1 MPNLR
6 VGLMV
11 CLLATPVLATDPVF
25 QVSFDKSVREAPA
38 TGRLVVYLIAD
49 SSKAN
54 QGAAPSDVS
63 SEDPQPLYGIDVK
76 DLAPGA
82 AAEVGDSATSFPVK
96 LSKLPAGGY
105 RVQAVLDM
113 HRDDSSW
120 KREPGN
126 LFSEPI
132 AIRLNEVDAPERIA
146 LTLTKLVQPRKDRNV
161 PGVEVFEIKSKLLS
175 EFHKRDIM
183 LRAGVVLPKGY
194 DTKAERKYPAVYEVP
209 GFGGDHSG
217 ANHAGVAPMLAA
229 NCFWIVLN
237 PESGNGHTLF
247 ADSANNGP
255 CGRALVE
262 ELIPALEA
270 KYKLVPQTAAR
281 LLRGHSSGG
290 WSTLWLAMTY
300 PDTFGASWSTSPD
313 PVDFRRFQLPD
324 VYGQPNMYIAA
335 GAAGERGGK
344 ELPSYRLSGR
354 ELMTIRQE
362 NSMEEVL
369 GPDNT
374 SGQQWDSWLAVWG
387 PRNDQ
392 GNPAALYDPVSGG
405 LDHAIAEQYRKY
417 DIADLL
423 RHDGGKYGLLLHQRV
438 RILVGDEDNYYLN
451 EAVALLKA
459 DLEKLSFLRFP
470 EGKHGYIK
478 ILKGRDHGS
487 IFDTPE
493 MKLIPADML
502 DHLKRN
508 GYVPI
513 PGTK

>member
-1 MPNLR
+1 MLNPR
-6 VGLMV
+6 VGLLA
-11 CLLATPVLATDPVF
+11 CLLAAPALATDPVF
-25 QVSFDKSVREAPA
+25 QVSFDKSVRETAA

-49 SSKAN
+49 TSLAN
-54 QGAAPSDVS
+54 KGAAPSDIS

-82 AAEVGDSATSFPVK
+82 AAEVGESATSFPVK

-146 LTLTKLVQPRKDRNV
+146 LTLTKAVQSRKDRNV

-175 EFHKRDIM
+175 EFHHRDIM
-183 LRAGVVLPKGY
+183 LRAGVVLPKDY
-194 DTKAERKYPAVYEVP
+194 DAKADRRYPAVYEVP

-217 ANHAGVAPMLAA
+217 ANHAGVAPMLAGH
-229 NCFWIVLN
+229 CFWIVLN

-262 ELIPALEA
+262 ELVPALEA
-270 KYKLVPQTAAR
+270 KYKLVPQTSAR

-290 WSTLWLAMTY
+290 WSTLWLALTY

-313 PVDFRRFQLPD
+313 PVDFRKFQLPD
-324 VYGQPNMYIAA
+324 IYGQPNMYIAA
-335 GAAGERGGK
+335 GAAGARGGM
-344 ELPSYRLSGR
+344 ELPSYRQAGR
-354 ELMTIRQE
+354 EFMTIRQE
-362 NSMEEVL
+362 NSVEEVL

-387 PRNDQ
+387 PRNER
-392 GNPAALYDPVSGG
+392 GNAAALYDPATGA
-405 LDHAIAEQYRKY
+405 LDHAVAERFRQY

-438 RILVGDEDNYYLN
+438 RILVGDADNYYLN
-451 EAVALLKA
+451 EAVALLKS
-459 DLEKLSFLRFP
+459 DLDRLSFLQFP
-470 EGKHGYIK
+470 EGKRGYIK

-493 MKLIPADML
+493 MRLIPADML
-502 DHLKRN
+502 DHLKRH
-508 GYVPI
+508 GYVQN